1 VVAGKWRGRRFNQS
15 IVQAGDEDAELKE
28 SASGLG
34 SGEGGIDV
42 MRCDGL
48 RVRVRTEETVT
59 V

>member
-1 VVAGKWRGRRFNQS
+1 MGREKIQS
-15 IVQAGDEDAELKE
+15 IVQAGDEDVDAELKE
-28 SASGLG
+28 SASGVG